1 MKLLIS
7 LKIQKKPFLSYHIHC
22 FTNFC
27 RPLSENL
34 LPIEKAATGLIG
46 LAFRQILPNL
56 CLVQATIIIMTEH
69 QISLIKNSWNQ
80 VRSIDP
86 VLVGD
91 VFYSKLFVEAPEL
104 YHLFKTPRPEQS
116 KKLIG
121 MISVVVAKLDK
132 LSDLT
137 HDIEQLAK
145 RHVRY
150 GTQPEHYAVVGGALL
165 WTLEVGLG
173 TSWNSE
179 LKEAWSIC
187 YGILSSTMIKASEY
201 ATETVL
207 S

>member
-1 MKLLIS
+1 MD
-7 LKIQKKPFLSYHIHC
+7 
-22 FTNFC
+22 
-27 RPLSENL
+27 
-34 LPIEKAATGLIG
+34 
-46 LAFRQILPNL
+46 LAFRLRTPNL
-56 CLVQATIIIMTEH
+56 CRVQATIIIMTEH

-80 VRSIDP
+80 VRSLDP

-137 HDIEQLAK
+137 YDIEQLAK

-150 GTQPEHYAVVGGALL
+150 GTQPEHYTVVGSALL
-165 WTLEVGLG
+165 WTLEVGLS
-173 TSWNSE
+173 TSWNEE
-179 LKEAWSIC
+179 LKEAWSLC